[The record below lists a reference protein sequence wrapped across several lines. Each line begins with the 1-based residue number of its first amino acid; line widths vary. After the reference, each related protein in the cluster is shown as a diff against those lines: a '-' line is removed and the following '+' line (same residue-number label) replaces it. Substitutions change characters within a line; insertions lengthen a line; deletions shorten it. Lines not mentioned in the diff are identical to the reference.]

1 MKILHLPTN
10 IASMPAITVKA
21 LNKAGHE
28 AIGLILDSNIMQS
41 SEGMMVFNFE
51 KGSLLKYPI
60 ILKWYLEFLRL
71 VKWAD
76 VIHWCGSFS
85 KPLLK
90 ITLPVIKYYNKPAV
104 VEFVGSDIRNPE
116 IEFLDNPYYKEVF
129 YNGYEYPYESAEN
142 SKSTQKMFADAGF
155 KVIAMPGMGQYIDK
169 AIFPEQYKIFQRIE
183 VDKFEFLPPDPNN
196 KRPLVVHAPTAPVGK
211 GSKYIQK
218 AIDELKVI
226 YKFDFILINN
236 MPHKEAME
244 LMQKCDIYIDQL
256 ISGSYGMA
264 ALEAMS
270 YGKPVISFMKQNV
283 LNDEFPYDLA
293 IINSNPNNI
302 YEVLK
307 SYIENGSKRFE
318 AGNKSRNYVLKYHN
332 LKTVIPDLI
341 KTYQR
346 IISEKNKN

>member
-28 AIGLILDSNIMQS
+28 ARGLILDSNIMQS
-41 SEGMMVFNFE
+41 SEGMEIFNFN
-51 KGSLLKYPI
+51 KGSLLKYPVI
-60 ILKWYLEFLRL
+60 FQWYIEFLKL
-71 VKWAD
+71 VYWAD

-90 ITLPVIKYYNKPAV
+90 ITLPVIKYLNKPAV

-169 AIFPEQYKIFQRIE
+169 TIFPDPFHVFQRIE

-196 KRPLVVHAPTAPVGK
+196 KRPLVVHAPTAPVCK
-211 GSKYIQK
+211 GTKYILK
-218 AIDELKVI
+218 AVESLKGKID
-226 YKFDFILINN
+226 FDFELIQN
-236 MPHKEAME
+236 MPHSRAIETVK
-244 LMQKCDIYIDQL
+244 KCDVFIDQL
-256 ISGSYGMA
+256 ILGSYGMA
-264 ALEAMS
+264 TMEALAF
-270 YGKPVISFMKQNV
+270 GKPVFCYMKEKMTIN
-283 LNDEFPYDLA
+283 EFPYD
-293 IINSNPNNI
+293 IPIVNTNPDNI
-302 YEVLK
+302 FKNLELFLLD
-307 SYIENGSKRFE
+307 SILRNTTGI
-318 AGNKSRNYVLKYHN
+318 KSRRYAEKYHN
-332 LKTVIPDLI
+332 IKIVIPSLI
-341 KTYQR
+341 NIYSNIKSTF
-346 IISEKNKN
+346 